1 MDSPPPS
8 KPDHFTKIKTKE
20 EFLQSSLLQ
29 WFNLTKPQK
38 SINLPSKFD
47 SQLVDIIDGCYIN
60 ETIQQLLPS
69 KQYETL
75 DKDARYGTVE
85 QLSRNLHSCI
95 VNLRRFFRK
104 KKIILTEC
112 SIDVIAIATY
122 AASTKSL
129 VTPTSSVENSPRNTV
144 NSKNLSD
151 NSKHTSQL
159 GSTSLKSSSTTSS
172 LRPESVFEHLER
184 LLWLFAFAI
193 YNSENTT
200 TDIFRSAITQITNLD
215 AEHQAKF
222 MEHYLAEDGFSVFAV
237 VIEKANP
244 PIPDSLISHLNKVC
258 DQRNQQY
265 DEQFHYLLKSYSESS
280 ENTNFN
286 PTTPNGS
293 PIKQAESIESL
304 SVNST
309 KNYHKIE
316 SDQLR
321 RKLKNEQEK
330 VETIQFDLDE
340 VQSNYK
346 NLQNDM
352 RKQRQENLNLQEY
365 KHSNVNLIEEISE
378 LRDKTTELS
387 KVYEENRDMMKRT
400 KDLEYYQDK
409 FMKNQDEIDDLKNE
423 RTQQEEIYS
432 NLKLR
437 LDNMVSLEEDFER
450 AKNEK
455 IVMESRNHELDL
467 YVEQMKEMIHSLETQ

>member
-1 MDSPPPS
+1 
-8 KPDHFTKIKTKE
+8 
-20 EFLQSSLLQ
+20 
-29 WFNLTKPQK
+29 
-38 SINLPSKFD
+38 
-47 SQLVDIIDGCYIN
+47 
-60 ETIQQLLPS
+60 
-69 KQYETL
+69 
-75 DKDARYGTVE
+75 
-85 QLSRNLHSCI
+85 
-95 VNLRRFFRK
+95 
-104 KKIILTEC
+104 
-112 SIDVIAIATY
+112 
-122 AASTKSL
+122 
-129 VTPTSSVENSPRNTV
+129 
-144 NSKNLSD
+144 
-151 NSKHTSQL
+151 
-159 GSTSLKSSSTTSS
+159 
-172 LRPESVFEHLER
+172 
-184 LLWLFAFAI
+184 
-193 YNSENTT
+193 
-200 TDIFRSAITQITNLD
+200 
-215 AEHQAKF
+215 
-222 MEHYLAEDGFSVFAV
+222 
-237 VIEKANP
+237 
-244 PIPDSLISHLNKVC
+244 
-258 DQRNQQY
+258 
-265 DEQFHYLLKSYSESS
+265 
-280 ENTNFN
+280 
-286 PTTPNGS
+286 
-293 PIKQAESIESL
+293 
-304 SVNST
+304 VNST

-455 IVMESRNHELDL
+455 IVMEGRNHELDL